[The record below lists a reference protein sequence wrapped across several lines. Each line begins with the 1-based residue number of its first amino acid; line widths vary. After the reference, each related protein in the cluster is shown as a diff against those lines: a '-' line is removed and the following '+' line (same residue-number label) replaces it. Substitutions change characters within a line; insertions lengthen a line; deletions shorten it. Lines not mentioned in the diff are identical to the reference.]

1 MAKKKKKTAKKPA
14 AKKTVKKSVKK
25 LVKKSVK
32 KAAKKVAK
40 KTVKRAAPKA
50 KAPQRKAVQKK
61 AAPTMT
67 AAEKQFLARMSEP
80 GFLSVHVAAALEDR
94 LIDLAMRMAKPLDQ
108 VLAQALAEFAET
120 WEDHMS
126 TVNTLNENDDRMQLV
141 APTEPVPEP
150 APESVKE

>member
-14 AKKTVKKSVKK
+14 AKKTAKKPGKK

-32 KAAKKVAK
+32 KAAKKGAK
-40 KTVKRAAPKA
+40 KTVKRVAKRVAPN
-50 KAPQRKAVQKK
+50 RKAVQKK

-67 AAEKQFLARMSEP
+67 AAEKQLLARMSEP

-126 TVNTLNENDDRMQLV
+126 TVNTLNQDDDRMQLV
-141 APTEPVPEP
+141 APPEPIAEP